1 MPKSKRS
8 LVQSPRP
15 GSSVTLI
22 ATPSERG
29 PRGLLVVYS
38 ATVFLSA
45 FLLFQVQPLIGKY
58 ILPWFGGTPG
68 VWTTCMLVF
77 QVLLF
82 GGYLYAHLTSR
93 WLGPRAQAG
102 LHVAILAVAC
112 LALPIIPGEALKPTG
127 SEQPIAAIV
136 LLLGLT
142 VGLPFFALSAT
153 GPLLQDWQSRT
164 HPGRTPYRLYALSN
178 AASLL
183 ALISFPAVFEWL
195 FATPFLARIWSWSF
209 AVFAILCAISAV
221 AMASRRRTLAAEP
234 VKSVRRDVPPTSWGT
249 RLQWFALAIIPST
262 LLLATTN
269 QVCMDVASVPFL
281 WVLPLTL
288 YLLSFILC
296 FESERWYSRA
306 YVMPA
311 TVAALAWT
319 AFWLLGPSNDT
330 ALWVQVSGFFS
341 AFFLC
346 AMVCH
351 GELFARRPHPEY
363 LTGYYLVISAGGAA
377 GGIFVAIVAPL
388 IFPGYYELHLG
399 LFACVVLMLF
409 VVFTDPKSRFARG
422 RPSWAWLCFLGG
434 AGLFAALLL
443 DRAQDAGGY
452 GIAGERATSTPV
464 AQSELLSRERTFY
477 GILRVRALEINYK
490 DQIRPAQVLLNGQT
504 AHGFEYTDPELWS
517 IPTSYFDEVSGVGRV
532 LSQAQ
537 VDKPRRVGIVGL
549 GIGTLA
555 AYARQGDAFKFY
567 EINEH
572 VERIA
577 RTQFHFLERCRG
589 RVEVVHGDARLS
601 LEREPEPQNFD
612 VLVLDAFTSDAIPL
626 HLLTREAFAL
636 YLRHLAPDGVL
647 AVHISS
653 LHFNLRPVVEAAGD
667 AHRLSMVTI
676 QSEVTNYGGLG
687 SVWEL
692 LSRNND
698 VLRTPRLKQGAVA
711 PITRRVLWTDDH
723 ASLLRAWLDR

>member
-8 LVQSPRP
+8 LVQSSRP
-15 GSSVTLI
+15 VSPVTLT
-22 ATPSERG
+22 APPSEHG
-29 PRGLLVVYS
+29 SPGLLIVYS

-102 LHVAILAVAC
+102 VHVALLAVAC
-112 LALPIIPGEALKPTG
+112 LALPIIPGEAMKPTG
-127 SEQPIAAIV
+127 SREPIAAIV

-164 HPGRTPYRLYALSN
+164 HPGRPPYRLYALSN

-195 FATPFLARIWSWSF
+195 FATPFLARVWSWSF
-209 AVFAILCAISAV
+209 AAFAVLCAICAV
-221 AMASRRRTLAAEP
+221 GMVLRRRTIGAEP
-234 VKSVRRDVPPTSWGT
+234 IKAIRRDVPRPTWGT

-296 FESERWYSRA
+296 FESDRWYSRA

-311 TVAALAWT
+311 TAVAFGGVCWVLA
-319 AFWLLGPSNDT
+319 AGIHAELWLQAT
-330 ALWVQVSGFFS
+330 TFFV
-341 AFFLC
+341 AFFLS

-351 GELFARRPHPEY
+351 GELFARRPHPEH

-377 GGIFVAIVAPL
+377 GGIFVGIVAPW

-399 LFACVVLMLF
+399 LFACAALMLF
-409 VVFTDPKSRFARG
+409 ALYTDPKSRFSRG
-422 RPSWAWLCFLGG
+422 RPSWAWLCFLLAAG
-434 AGLFAALLL
+434 AFG
-443 DRAQDAGGY
+443 RCSWT
-452 GIAGERATSTPV
+452 ICRTWEATSSRPKQTPPRA
-464 AQSELLSRERTFY
+464 AQKAT
-477 GILRVRALEINYK
+477 
-490 DQIRPAQVLLNGQT
+490 
-504 AHGFEYTDPELWS
+504 
-517 IPTSYFDEVSGVGRV
+517 
-532 LSQAQ
+532 
-537 VDKPRRVGIVGL
+537 
-549 GIGTLA
+549 
-555 AYARQGDAFKFY
+555 
-567 EINEH
+567 
-572 VERIA
+572 
-577 RTQFHFLERCRG
+577 C
-589 RVEVVHGDARLS
+589 
-601 LEREPEPQNFD
+601 
-612 VLVLDAFTSDAIPL
+612 
-626 HLLTREAFAL
+626 
-636 YLRHLAPDGVL
+636 
-647 AVHISS
+647 
-653 LHFNLRPVVEAAGD
+653 
-667 AHRLSMVTI
+667 
-676 QSEVTNYGGLG
+676 
-687 SVWEL
+687 
-692 LSRNND
+692 
-698 VLRTPRLKQGAVA
+698 
-711 PITRRVLWTDDH
+711 
-723 ASLLRAWLDR
+723 

>member
-8 LVQSPRP
+8 LVQSSRP
-15 GSSVTLI
+15 VSPVTLT
-22 ATPSERG
+22 APPSEHG
-29 PRGLLVVYS
+29 SRGLLIVYS

-102 LHVAILAVAC
+102 VHVALLAVAC
-112 LALPIIPGEALKPTG
+112 LALPIIPGEAMKPTG
-127 SEQPIAAIV
+127 SREPITAIV

-164 HPGRTPYRLYALSN
+164 HPGRPPYRLYALSN

-195 FATPFLARIWSWSF
+195 FATPFLARVWSWSF
-209 AVFAILCAISAV
+209 AAFAILCAICAV
-221 AMASRRRTLAAEP
+221 GMASRRRTIGAEP
-234 VKSVRRDVPPTSWGT
+234 IKAIRRDVPRPTWGT

-296 FESERWYSRA
+296 FESDRWYSRA

-311 TVAALAWT
+311 TAVAFGGVCWVLA
-319 AFWLLGPSNDT
+319 AGIHAELWLQAT
-330 ALWVQVSGFFS
+330 TFFV
-341 AFFLC
+341 AFFLS

-351 GELFARRPHPEY
+351 GELFARRPHPEH

-377 GGIFVAIVAPL
+377 GGIFVGIVAPL

-399 LFACVVLMLF
+399 LFACAALMLF
-409 VVFTDPKSRFARG
+409 ALYTDPKSRFSRG
-422 RPSWAWLCFLGG
+422 RPSWAWLCFLLAAG
-434 AGLFAALLL
+434 AFGALLL
-443 DRAQDAGGY
+443 DNMQDMGGY
-452 GIAGERATSTPV
+452 QLAAEADSAARGAKSYVLT
-464 AQSELLSRERTFY
+464 RERTFY
-477 GILRVRALEINYK
+477 GILRVTNFELNYK
-490 DQIRPAQVLLNGQT
+490 DQIRQVNILVNGRT
-504 AHGFEYTDPELWS
+504 THGIEYTDPEFWLV
-517 IPTSYFDEVSGVGRV
+517 PTSYYDVVSGIGR
-532 LSQAQ
+532 LLAHGA
-537 VDKPRRVGIVGL
+537 DKPRRVGVVGL
-549 GIGTLA
+549 GTGTVA
-555 AYARQGDAFKFY
+555 AYARPGDTFRFY

-572 VERIA
+572 VEPIA
-577 RTQFHFLERCRG
+577 RRYFHFLERCRG
-589 RVEVVHGDARLS
+589 KVEVVPGDARLS
-601 LEREPEPQNFD
+601 LERESVPQNFD
-612 VLVLDAFTSDAIPL
+612 VLVLDAFSSDAIPV
-626 HLLTREAFAL
+626 HLLTREAFAV
-636 YLRHLAPDGVL
+636 YLRHLAPNGVL
-647 AVHISS
+647 AVHTSN
-653 LHFNLRPVVEAAGD
+653 LHFELRPVVEASAD
-667 AHRLSMVTI
+667 AYHLSMVTI
-676 QSEVTNYGGLG
+676 QSEETNYGGLG
-687 SVWEL
+687 SDWEL
-692 LSRNND
+692 ISRNSQALD
-698 VLRTPRLKQGAVA
+698 TVWIRQGASA
-711 PITRRVLWTDDH
+711 ASPRRVLWTDDH
-723 ASLLRAWLDR
+723 ASLFRAWLDR

>member
-1 MPKSKRS
+1 MPKTNRS
-8 LVQSPRP
+8 LVQSSRP
-15 GSSVTLI
+15 TSSVTP
-22 ATPSERG
+22 TDTGSESG
-29 PRGLLVVYS
+29 PRGLLIVYS

-102 LHVAILAVAC
+102 LHIALLTSAC
-112 LALPIIPGEALKPTG
+112 VMLPVIPGESMKPTG
-127 SEQPIAAIV
+127 AEQPIAAIV

-142 VGLPFFALSAT
+142 VGLPFFVLSAT
-153 GPLLQDWQSRT
+153 GPLLQNWQNRT
-164 HPGRTPYRLYALSN
+164 HPGRMPYRLYALSN

-209 AVFAILCAISAV
+209 GLFAILCAISAV
-221 AMASRRRTLAAEP
+221 GMASRRRAVSVEP
-234 VKSVRRDVPPTSWGT
+234 AKASRGDVHPPSWGM
-249 RLQWFALAIIPST
+249 RLQWFALAMVPST

-296 FESERWYSRA
+296 FESDRWYSRSLF
-306 YVMPA
+306 MPA
-311 TVAALAWT
+311 TAVAFGCVYWV
-319 AFWLLGPSNDT
+319 LGAGINAP
-330 ALWVQVSGFFS
+330 LWVQVSGFFS

-377 GGIFVAIVAPL
+377 GGIFVGIVAPL
-388 IFPGYYELHLG
+388 IFSGFYELHWG
-399 LFACVVLMLF
+399 LFACVALMLF
-409 VVFTDPKSRFARG
+409 ALYTDPKSRFSRG
-422 RPSWAWLCFLGG
+422 RPSWAWMCFLLVGG
-434 AGLFAALLL
+434 AFGALLL
-443 DRAQDAGGY
+443 DNAQDEGGY
-452 GIAGERATSTPV
+452 RISAEADSAARDAKSYVLT
-464 AQSELLSRERTFY
+464 RERTFY
-477 GILRVRALEINYK
+477 GILRVANFETVFK
-490 DQIRPAQVLLNGQT
+490 DQIHPINILVNGRT
-504 AHGFEYTDPELWS
+504 THGIEYTDPGLWS
-517 IPTSYFDEVSGVGRV
+517 VPTSYYDDASGIGR
-532 LSQAQ
+532 LLAHMD
-537 VDKPRRVGIVGL
+537 DKPHRVGVVGL
-549 GIGTLA
+549 GTGTVA
-555 AYARQGDAFKFY
+555 AYARAGDTFRFY

-572 VERIA
+572 VEPIA
-577 RTQFHFLERCRG
+577 RQYFHYLEQCRG
-589 RVEVVHGDARLS
+589 KVEVVPGDARLS

-612 VLVLDAFTSDAIPL
+612 VLVLDAFSSDAVPV
-626 HLLTREAFAL
+626 HLLTREAFAV
-636 YLRHLAPDGVL
+636 YLRHLAPSGVL
-647 AVHISS
+647 AVHTSN
-653 LHFNLRPVVEAAGD
+653 LHFELQPVVEASAD
-667 AHRLSMVTI
+667 AHGLSMVTI
-676 QSEVTNYGGLG
+676 DSGTTNYGGVG
-687 SVWEL
+687 SNWEL
-692 LSRNND
+692 LSRNSRALNT
-698 VLRTPRLKQGAVA
+698 VLIRRAAA
-711 PITRRVLWTDDH
+711 PVSPRRVLWTDDH

>member
-1 MPKSKRS
+1 MPKTNRS
-8 LVQSPRP
+8 LVQSSRP
-15 GSSVTLI
+15 GSSVTPTDT
-22 ATPSERG
+22 ASESG

-93 WLGPRAQAG
+93 WLGPRIQAG
-102 LHVAILAVAC
+102 LHIALLTSAC
-112 LALPIIPGEALKPTG
+112 VMLPVIPGESMKPTG
-127 SEQPIAAIV
+127 AEQPIAAIV

-153 GPLLQDWQSRT
+153 GPLLQNWQNRT
-164 HPGRTPYRLYALSN
+164 HPGRMPYRLYALSN

-209 AVFAILCAISAV
+209 GLFAILCAISAV
-221 AMASRRRTLAAEP
+221 GMASRRRAVSVEP
-234 VKSVRRDVPPTSWGT
+234 AKASRGDVHPLSWGM
-249 RLQWFALAIIPST
+249 RMQWFALAMVPST

-311 TVAALAWT
+311 TAA
-319 AFWLLGPSNDT
+319 AFGGVC
-330 ALWVQVSGFFS
+330 WVLSAGIHAELSTQVCVFFF

-351 GELFARRPHPEY
+351 GELLARRPHPEY
-363 LTGYYLVISAGGAA
+363 LTAYYLVIAAGGAA
-377 GGIFVAIVAPL
+377 GGIFVGIVAPL
-388 IFPGYYELHLG
+388 VFSGYYELHLG
-399 LFACVVLMLF
+399 LLACAALMLSALY
-409 VVFTDPKSRFARG
+409 TDPKSRFWHG
-422 RPSWAWLCFLGG
+422 QPSWAWLCFLLA
-434 AGLFAALLL
+434 AGTFGALLL
-443 DRAQDAGGY
+443 DNATDAGAGY
-452 GIAGERATSTPV
+452 RLSAEADTAAGGAKGSP
-464 AQSELLSRERTFY
+464 LPPERTFY
-477 GILRVRALEINYK
+477 GILRVAYFDLNYK
-490 DQIRPAQVLLNGQT
+490 DQIRQVNILVNGRT
-504 AHGFEYTDPELWS
+504 THGIEYTDPEFWS
-517 IPTSYFDEVSGVGRV
+517 VPTSYYDEVSGIGRL
-532 LSQAQ
+532 LSHM
-537 VDKPRRVGIVGL
+537 DSKPHRVGVVGL
-549 GIGTLA
+549 GIGTVA
-555 AYARQGDAFKFY
+555 AYARPGDTFRFY

-589 RVEVVHGDARLS
+589 KVEVVAGDARLS

-612 VLVLDAFTSDAIPL
+612 VLVLDAFSSDAIPI
-626 HLLTREAFAL
+626 HLLTREAFAV
-636 YLRHLAPDGVL
+636 YLRHLAPNGVL
-647 AVHISS
+647 AVHTSN
-653 LHFNLRPVVEAAGD
+653 LHFGLRPVVEASAGF
-667 AHRLSMVTI
+667 HHLSMVAV
-676 QSEVTNYGGLG
+676 QSQITNYGGLG
-687 SVWEL
+687 SDWEL
-692 LSRNND
+692 LSRNSQPLD
-698 VLRTPRLKQGAVA
+698 TVWIRRGASPA
-711 PITRRVLWTDDH
+711 SPRRVLWTDDH
-723 ASLLRAWLDR
+723 ASLLRAWLDW